1 MTKTK
6 QKVKHTRRSITAKE
20 FVLIAKA
27 FSNKC
32 VYCGTKNSPF
42 ELDHIVPK
50 SCGGSCSVAN
60 LCLSCKDCNRKKSYK
75 RLPHRLEAPLLKVA
89 KENYMTITNQLK
101 DTTFMTLGDAARLTG
116 ISKPTISKAI
126 SAGRITANKVDGV
139 FQIAKEELTK
149 AYQPLSRVSNFEPM
163 VSNFE
168 PMEPQFKDDVS
179 IAHKEIARL
188 NRIIDALIEK
198 VNPHDSST

>member
-1 MTKTK
+1 MIKTK
-6 QKVKHTRRSITAKE
+6 QKVNPTRRSITTKE

-32 VYCGTKNSPF
+32 VYCGTKDSPF

-75 RLPHRLEAPLLKVA
+75 RLPYRLEIPLLNVA
-89 KENYMTITNQLK
+89 KENYVTITNQLK
-101 DTTFMTLGDAARLTG
+101 DNTLMTLGDAARLTG

-126 SAGRITANKVDGV
+126 SNGRISANKVDGV

-149 AYQPLSRVSNFEPM
+149 AYQPLSR

>member
-1 MTKTK
+1 MP
-6 QKVKHTRRSITAKE
+6 
-20 FVLIAKA
+20 
-27 FSNKC
+27 
-32 VYCGTKNSPF
+32 Y
-42 ELDHIVPK
+42 
-50 SCGGSCSVAN
+50 
-60 LCLSCKDCNRKKSYK
+60 
-75 RLPHRLEAPLLKVA
+75 RLEIPLLNVA
-89 KENYMTITNQLK
+89 KENYVKITNQLK
-101 DTTFMTLGDAARLTG
+101 DNTLMTLGDAARLTG

-126 SAGRITANKVDGV
+126 SNGRISANKVDGV

-149 AYQPLSRVSNFEPM
+149 AFQPLSR